1 MLVDFANV
9 DHLDDVGELLKAGQ
23 YALDAAV
30 NQTTNNNVVERL
42 HHVIKSDIAYGIGH
56 FDH

>member
-42 HHVIKSDIAYGIGH
+42 HHVMKSDIAYGIGH

>member
-1 MLVDFANV
+1 MDFANV

-42 HHVIKSDIAYGIGH
+42 HHVMKSDIAYGIGH